1 MAVFLKEFWFCNQY
15 KADDSFNIY
24 LHVVKT
30 CTGNGEITK
39 KDHLYQAY
47 KHGCLGIQYGVGNKT
62 FYVTMH
68 DKFNL
73 PVTKNECFKI
83 YEDINRRFPVF
94 KALQRVVTKLVEK
107 QGFILDDFGAI
118 YYVPKE
124 ERYKGV
130 NFFCQG
136 CAGNIFKLWGLE
148 IHKRLVGKDYIFC
161 EVHDEFDMA
170 LEKKG
175 AGKRAQMY
183 CDTLKSLDMFSLPIR
198 AEWSLGRTWADVG

>member
-1 MAVFLKEFWFCNQY
+1 
-15 KADDSFNIY
+15 
-24 LHVVKT
+24 
-30 CTGNGEITK
+30 
-39 KDHLYQAY
+39 
-47 KHGCLGIQYGVGNKT
+47 
-62 FYVTMH
+62 
-68 DKFNL
+68 
-73 PVTKNECFKI
+73 
-83 YEDINRRFPVF
+83 
-94 KALQRVVTKLVEK
+94 VEK

-136 CAGNIFKLWGLE
+136 CAGNIFKLWGLG

-183 CDTLKSLDMFSLPIR
+183 CDTLKSLDLFSLPIR